1 METYVDNQ
9 EAFKKRCN
17 VNGCQ
22 EFDALKYC
30 KKIALMINKTK
41 KKLSNHNRCVY
52 MVPFENHM
60 IIIANCID
68 DY

>member
-1 METYVDNQ
+1 MLLIKWLL
-9 EAFKKRCN
+9 KKG
-17 VNGCQ
+17 VMSM
-22 EFDALKYC
+22 DALKYC
-30 KKIALMINKTK
+30 KKIAIMINKTK

-52 MVPFENHM
+52 MVPFENCM